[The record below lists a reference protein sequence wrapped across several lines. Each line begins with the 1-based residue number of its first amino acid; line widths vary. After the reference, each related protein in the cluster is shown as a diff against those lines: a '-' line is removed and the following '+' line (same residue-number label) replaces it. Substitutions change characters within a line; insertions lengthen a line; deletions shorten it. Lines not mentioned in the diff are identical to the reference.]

1 MIISHII
8 ADLIFSILKRKL
20 ETRMEKVTIRSV
32 ITYQLSFRARFDLR
46 CHDGTRLTDLR
57 PLSSNTGRPSR
68 AKGRRCIRH
77 ASTGQQPAQ

>member
-32 ITYQLSFRARFDLR
+32 ISAFISSQIRFTR

>member
-32 ITYQLSFRARFDLR
+32 ITYQLSFRARFDL
-46 CHDGTRLTDLR
+46 HGVMMAPGSLT
-57 PLSSNTGRPSR
+57 
-68 AKGRRCIRH
+68 
-77 ASTGQQPAQ
+77 